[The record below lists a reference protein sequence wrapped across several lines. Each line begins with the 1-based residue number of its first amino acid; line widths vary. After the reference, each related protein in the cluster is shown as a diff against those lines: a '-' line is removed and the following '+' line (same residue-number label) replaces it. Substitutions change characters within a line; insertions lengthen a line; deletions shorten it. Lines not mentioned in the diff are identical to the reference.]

1 MVIGAYIVFPY
12 NQDQISIPMKLVVD
26 FRVASALT
34 IGIFWG
40 LMAIILGSFWD
51 HLQPFKII
59 NGSDTERF
67 KK

>member
-1 MVIGAYIVFPY
+1 
-12 NQDQISIPMKLVVD
+12 MKLVVD

-51 HLQPFKII
+51 NLQPSKII
-59 NGSDTERF
+59 NDSGIERF